1 MPLQLASLAAGVPD
15 VHESTT
21 APLTHEV
28 VPLEAQAPTPQD
40 VGVET

>member
-21 APLTHEV
+21 APLTHDVE
-28 VPLEAQAPTPQD
+28 PAEAHEPTPHD
-40 VGVET
+40 VLNET